1 MALVINQTMMI
12 VLCSKSISKI
22 KAALN
27 TSTTNQNKPKALRPK
42 DAATLM
48 LVDRKNARILM
59 GKRSSKH
66 VFMPDLYVF
75 PGGRRD
81 RNDWRLPVKT
91 PLREEVISYLLRNT
105 SQKFTTSTA
114 TALALAA
121 ARELFEETSIN
132 IQDNDGFNLQNFR
145 YFARAIT
152 PIGQARRFD
161 TRFFVSFCDELEIDA
176 SHAKDS
182 DELVDLRWVDIYK
195 PEDHP
200 MPMITSKILKQL
212 QLRMK
217 QSNDLDFDAPPYFY
231 NKI

>member
-12 VLCSKSISKI
+12 VLCSKNISKI

-27 TSTTNQNKPKALRPK
+27 TSTTKQNKPKALRPK

-161 TRFFVSFCDELEIDA
+161 TRFFVSFCDELEINA
-176 SHAKDS
+176 SQAKDS
-182 DELVDLRWVDIYK
+182 EELVDLRWVDIHA

-200 MPMITSKILKQL
+200 MPMITSIILKQL

-217 QSNDLDFDAPPYFY
+217 LTNDLEFNAPPYFY

>member
-1 MALVINQTMMI
+1 M
-12 VLCSKSISKI
+12 
-22 KAALN
+22 N
-27 TSTTNQNKPKALRPK
+27 TPVTKQGKPKALRPK
-42 DAATLM
+42 DAATIM
-48 LVDRKNARILM
+48 LIDRQNLRVLM

-81 RNDWRLPVKT
+81 RNDWRLPINT
-91 PLREEVISYLLRNT
+91 PLRDEVVSHLLKDT
-105 SQKFTTSTA
+105 SQKFTKSTA

-121 ARELFEETSIN
+121 ARELFEETN
-132 IQDNDGFNLQNFR
+132 LTIQDSDGFNLQSFR

-161 TRFFVSFCDELEIDA
+161 TRFFVTFCDELGIDA
-176 SHAKDS
+176 SQAKDS
-182 DELVDLRWVDIYK
+182 DELVDLRWVNIYK

-200 MPMITSKILKQL
+200 MPMITSKILNQL
-212 QLRMK
+212 QLRLE
-217 QSNDLDFDAPPYFY
+217 QSNDLNFDAPPYFY

>member
-1 MALVINQTMMI
+1 MALVINQIMMT
-12 VLCSKSISKI
+12 VQCSKSTNQI
-22 KAALN
+22 KTALN
-27 TSTTNQNKPKALRPK
+27 PSTTKLDKPKALRPK

-81 RNDWRLPVKT
+81 KNDWRLPVRT
-91 PLREEVISYLLRNT
+91 PLREEVISHLLRDT
-105 SQKFTTSTA
+105 SQKFTSSTA

-121 ARELFEETSIN
+121 ARELFEETSLN
-132 IQDNDGFNLQNFR
+132 IQKSDGFELQSFR

-161 TRFFVSFCDELEIDA
+161 TRFFVSFCDELEINA
-176 SHAKDS
+176 SQAKDS
-182 DELVDLRWVDIYK
+182 EELVDLRWVDIHA

-200 MPMITSKILKQL
+200 MPMITSIILKQL

-217 QSNDLDFDAPPYFY
+217 LTNDLEFNAPPYFY

>member
-1 MALVINQTMMI
+1 LT
-12 VLCSKSISKI
+12 
-22 KAALN
+22 
-27 TSTTNQNKPKALRPK
+27 TSTAKQDKPKALRPK

-81 RNDWRLPVKT
+81 KNDWRLPVKS
-91 PLREEVISYLLRNT
+91 PLRDEVISHLLRDT

-121 ARELFEETSIN
+121 ARELHEETSIN
-132 IQDNDGFNLQNFR
+132 IQDKVGFNLQSFR

-161 TRFFVSFCDELEIDA
+161 TRFFVSFCDELEINA
-176 SHAKDS
+176 SQAKDS
-182 DELVDLRWVDIYK
+182 EELVDLRWVNIYQ

-200 MPMITSKILKQL
+200 MPMITSKIIKQL
-212 QLRMK
+212 QLRLK
-217 QSNDLDFDAPPYFY
+217 QSNDLGFDAPPYFY